1 MRASVLPASIS
12 LCCVLMLLQT
22 TTAFAEESSEA
33 GPGEGGGGRAVTEA
47 VRKLVERAKEAPPL
61 ALAERGDRAART
73 ASRYIRPLPDPLAV
87 AATLAGF
94 ALMLFGRKLFRVG
107 IMLYMVAMMGLLG
120 SAVGAAFES
129 EGSPYVSQIVGGLI
143 GCVVGAGLGLPL
155 RAAVRFLIG
164 ALAGG
169 ILAFVIVQTATSS
182 LLVTLLVT
190 AGGIAMSGFLTFVF
204 PTPLLV
210 VGFSMFGAA
219 LASVGILSVAT
230 EPVEGRLVYSAA
242 HVAGVILAAVLG
254 GIFQSRFEVG
264 EEDEG

>member
-1 MRASVLPASIS
+1 MRARVLPASIS
-12 LCCVLMLLQT
+12 LCAVLMFLQT
-22 TTAFAEESSEA
+22 TTAFAEESD
-33 GPGEGGGGRAVTEA
+33 EGGGGRAVTEA

-61 ALAERGDRAART
+61 PFGERGDRAART
-73 ASRYIRPLPDPLAV
+73 ASRYISPLPDSLAV
-87 AATLAGF
+87 AATIAGF

-107 IMLYMVAMMGLLG
+107 IMLYMVAMMGLIG
-120 SAVGAAFES
+120 SALGGLFES
-129 EGSPYVSQIVGGLI
+129 EGSPHVGPIVGGLI
-143 GCVVGAGLGLPL
+143 GCVVGAGLGIPL

-182 LLVTLLVT
+182 LLVTVLVT
-190 AGGIAMSGFLTFVF
+190 VGGIVASGFLTFVF
-204 PTPLLV
+204 PAPLLI

-219 LASVGILSVAT
+219 LASVGILSVVK
-230 EPVEGRLVYSAA
+230 EPVDGRLVYGAA
-242 HVAGVILAAVLG
+242 HVVGVILAAVLG